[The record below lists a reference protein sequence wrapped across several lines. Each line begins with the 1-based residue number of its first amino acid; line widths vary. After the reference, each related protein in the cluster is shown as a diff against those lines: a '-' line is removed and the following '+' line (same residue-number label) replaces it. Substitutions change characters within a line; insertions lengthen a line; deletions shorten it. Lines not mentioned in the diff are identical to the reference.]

1 MEEELKKKNEE
12 EIEEGKPFYPNH
24 FLKEVIVAFLLFG
37 VLLSLAVLFSFG
49 LEDKANPFQTPEGIK
64 PEWYF
69 LAGYQLLKYVPKILG
84 ILGIGVA
91 LIILLLVPFIEKRP
105 ERELSKR
112 RLAWS
117 IGVIVIIFA
126 FFFGFLGYISE
137 STHTILGK
145 KIFFDLKG
153 VPHSAEPAK
162 KESPSPKPQEQENK

>member
-12 EIEEGKPFYPNH
+12 ETEEGKPFFPNH
-24 FLKEVIVAFLLFG
+24 LLKEVIVAFLLFG

-49 LEDKANPFQTPEGIK
+49 LEEKANPFQTPEGIK

-91 LIILLLVPFIEKRP
+91 LFILLLIPFIDRSP
-105 ERELSKR
+105 ERQPSKR

-117 IGVIVIIFA
+117 IGVIVVVFAIIFS
-126 FFFGFLGYISE
+126 FFGYISE
-137 STHTILGK
+137 STRTIFGK
-145 KIFFDLKG
+145 KYHFDLKG
-153 VPHSAEPAK
+153 IPHKVEPVK
-162 KESPSPKPQEQENK
+162 KEGGSQKVEEPKNK